1 MSPIPNPENVFDTQ
15 LPFAAG
21 HLMYCTMWRRQS
33 LNRRTAREGFGMT
46 GKSALYGLA
55 VVALTGAMAVAA
67 LADDHDVSKYGYGP
81 ANSSVSSDVGA
92 SRANAKASQ
101 PQEDSWNLREA
112 METGALPGSPVA
124 LSERSNLSGHAPALK
139 GGGIS
144 FRPGI
149 DNGP

>member
-21 HLMYCTMWRRQS
+21 HLMYRTMWRRQS
-33 LNRRTAREGFGMT
+33 LNRRTAREGIGMT

-55 VVALTGAMAVAA
+55 VVALMGTMAVAA
-67 LADDHDVSKYGYGP
+67 LADDHGMISYGP
-81 ANSSVSSDVGA
+81 ANSSVSNDAGT
-92 SRANAKASQ
+92 SRANAKASR
-101 PQEDSWNLREA
+101 PQEDSWTLRVA
-112 METGALPGSPVA
+112 METGALPDSPVA
-124 LSERSNLSGHAPALK
+124 LSGQRLNPSGHAPALK